1 MIVNINQAKEIS
13 NKLFELYGY
22 NILNYDLGFIQST
35 LIRFS
40 KKYNCNTYKE
50 LELLLLQ
57 DEILIHDFF
66 DKLFINI
73 SEMFRDPEVFKQ
85 IREKIIP
92 YISSYPII
100 KIWSA
105 GCAKGQEVYSL
116 AIMLKEAGIYDR
128 CIIYATDV
136 DSKAINIAIDGK
148 YNIKDG
154 LKYIQNYYLSGG
166 KDDFIKYFNVTDKEL
181 IVKEEL
187 KRNICFSTHNII
199 TDDVFNT
206 FSLILCRNMFIYFD
220 KNLQLRGLNT
230 FKLSLEDNGFL
241 VMGKSESIDTNG
253 GNMLF
258 KKYDSINKIYKKW
271 VPFCKS
277 TR

>member
-1 MIVNINQAKEIS
+1 MIVNISQTKEIS

-22 NILNYDLGFIQST
+22 NILNYDLAFIQRT
-35 LIRFS
+35 LIKFS
-40 KKYNCNTYKE
+40 NQYNCSNYENLK
-50 LELLLLQ
+50 LLLLQ
-57 DEILIHDFF
+57 DETLIHDFF
-66 DKLFINI
+66 DKLFINV
-73 SEMFRDPEVFKQ
+73 SEMFRDPEVFRL

-136 DSKAINIAIDGK
+136 DSKAINAGIEGK

-154 LKYIQNYYLSGG
+154 LKYFQNYYLSGG
-166 KDDFIKYFNVTDKEL
+166 TEIFSKYFDITDKEL
-181 IVKEEL
+181 IVKDEL
-187 KRNICFSTHNII
+187 KTNICFSTHNII

-220 KNLQLRGLNT
+220 KDLQLRGLNT
-230 FKLSLEDNGFL
+230 FRLSLEDNGFL
-241 VMGKSESIDTNG
+241 VMGKSESINTCEG
-253 GNMLF
+253 FF
-258 KKYDSINKIYKKW
+258 KNYDAINKIYKL
-271 VPFCKS
+271 
-277 TR
+277 